1 MDIFWHELWHATK
14 ETLIIIP
21 ILYLAYLLVSYFSH
35 NNNEK
40 YAKVLHYTNKAG
52 PVIGAFLGCIPQCG
66 FSSVMSQLYSK
77 KIITLGTLIA
87 VFIATSDEALPL
99 MISKPEFIPDLLIL
113 MAVKVVYGIIVGY
126 IIDGIYTLYSKR
138 NKVLVTKDKPKKQK
152 TLKLKKHKKEQQSI
166 EIKDAE
172 ISGEKQIATEE
183 NSQISSTE
191 IEESDKLKELV
202 DEQKEKAQMDHELEN
217 IDYCGCGHSHH
228 HEHHCHHEK
237 EEKGGHK
244 HSHDHCCAT
253 NIFLDALQHTAII
266 VAYVFIATLAINLI
280 SGYCGGLDPLQKFFT
295 DNVFVQIVVASL
307 IGLIPNCA
315 ASVFIVELFMANVLY
330 FPALVAGLS
339 AGAGVGLIV
348 LYTANYKKIGAN
360 ISITIL
366 QYALAVLIGI
376 ITNFLPIW

>member
-138 NKVLVTKDKPKKQK
+138 NKVLVTKGKPKKQK
-152 TLKLKKHKKEQQSI
+152 TLKLKKHKKEQQNI
-166 EIKDAE
+166 EIKDAQ

-183 NSQISSTE
+183 NSQISSAE

-202 DEQKEKAQMDHELEN
+202 DEQKENAQMDHELEN

-244 HSHDHCCAT
+244 HSHAHCCAT

-280 SGYCGGLDPLQKFFT
+280 SGYCGGLEPLQKFFT
-295 DNVFVQIVVASL
+295 DNVFEQIVVASL

>member
-99 MISKPEFIPDLLIL
+99 MISKPESIPDLLIL

-166 EIKDAE
+166 EIKDAQ

-202 DEQKEKAQMDHELEN
+202 DEQKENAQMDHELEN

-280 SGYCGGLDPLQKFFT
+280 SGYCGGLEPLQKFFT